1 MKVPKIRGSVIYI
14 GLAFGLGCQV
24 LAYASESLK
33 TPSYHAQ
40 NSDLSGRNFEGVN
53 LSLADFTHSKLSGS
67 SFRNANLNYANLSL
81 ADFSHTDLTNASL
94 KFALIEFTNLT
105 AAKGLSLEQLKE
117 ACVTELDSSAAQ
129 QLGFDLSSY
138 QAPSACLLWE
148 HVPRG

>member
-1 MKVPKIRGSVIYI
+1 MKVPNIRSSVIYL
-14 GLAFGLGCQV
+14 GLALGAGYQV
-24 LAYASESLK
+24 LADASESLK
-33 TPSYHAQ
+33 TPSYRAE

-53 LSLADFTHSKLSGS
+53 LSLADFTHSKLRGS

-105 AAKGLSLEQLKE
+105 AAKGLSPEQLKE
-117 ACVTELDSSAAQ
+117 ACVTELDSSAAE
-129 QLGFDLSSY
+129 QLGFDLNSY
-138 QAPSACLLWE
+138 QAPMACLLWE